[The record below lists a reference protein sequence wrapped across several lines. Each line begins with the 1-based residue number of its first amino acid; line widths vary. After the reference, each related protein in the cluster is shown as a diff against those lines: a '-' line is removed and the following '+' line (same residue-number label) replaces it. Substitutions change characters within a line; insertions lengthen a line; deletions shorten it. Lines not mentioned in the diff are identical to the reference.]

1 MSPLSKC
8 FDARLLPSKKPL
20 LISQDCQVDIPEEV
34 TPKNERADM
43 ATMTEK
49 VQDSPVVAYQLQQSN
64 SKYQESMI
72 QSILKDKRITDKNLF
87 IQKLVSKV
95 GSVDLKV
102 QIDDLKKKRKAVS
115 GLSEQQQSYSN
126 LSTVD

>member
-1 MSPLSKC
+1 
-8 FDARLLPSKKPL
+8 
-20 LISQDCQVDIPEEV
+20 
-34 TPKNERADM
+34 M

-49 VQDSPVVAYQLQQSN
+49 IPDSPLVAYQLKSSN

-87 IQKLVSKV
+87 IQKLMSKV

-102 QIDDLKKKRKAVS
+102 
-115 GLSEQQQSYSN
+115 
-126 LSTVD
+126 